1 MTTEQLKKAFNNAE
15 QKIINISDRK
25 PLTTSTKAYGRF
37 LNEEITKVL
46 DECSKDAGAYV
57 EREIPRLYKQNTKRT
72 ADKLAEEHKE
82 KDKPIPLWVLFTAR
96 DEKAIYNSQAN
107 TGTYLSSAI
116 QNAQTYTE
124 DVIYEAEGV
133 ARAAGGAYEQ
143 QTEAMQQFVS
153 ERFLNG
159 IQAAQY
165 LRNGKAVSMNFS
177 AYMDLIL
184 TSAQNEIE
192 NISSLN
198 FATNNGYDLVQ
209 MTQHFNSCAI
219 CMPYQGRVYSISGKN
234 PDYPYLYDTPWSEM
248 FQNFHPNCRHLL
260 NPWVEYL
267 QTPNE
272 LGTMKEYSNRSF
284 EIGGQGWTEE
294 QTQRALDGLEAYRAR
309 QQRNRQVYID
319 RRQFERYKQRL
330 GDKAPRS
337 FSAFRKIKTA
347 NGARWELLK
356 SDYRQQRFED
366 IKKTSYEEFLQ
377 RNVKLNNV
385 DARIWY
391 KEHIS
396 NIPLQIDRSKSIEG
410 QARQAFGLRNMYRTQ
425 ARDLMEDQELRKK
438 LDKEHPNITFEEA
451 IEQKMRKKGLTRDE
465 AVEDILNT
473 ATKSNPKVNQE
484 LGVSDK

>member
-37 LNEEITKVL
+37 LNEEITKIL
-46 DECSKDAGAYV
+46 GECSDGAGVYV

-72 ADKLAEEHKE
+72 ADKLTEEHKE
-82 KDKPIPLWVLFTAR
+82 KDKPVPLWVLFTAR

-116 QNAQTYTE
+116 QNARTYTE
-124 DVIYEAEGV
+124 DVIYEAESV
-133 ARAAGGAYEQ
+133 TRAAGGAYEQ

-153 ERFLNG
+153 ERFSNG

-177 AYMDLIL
+177 AYAELIL

-219 CMPYQGRVYSISGKN
+219 CMPYQGRVYSVSGKN

-272 LGTMKEYSNRSF
+272 LGIMKEYSNRSF

-330 GDKAPRS
+330 NDKAPRS
-337 FSAFRKIKTA
+337 FSAFRRIKTA
-347 NGARWELLK
+347 NGARWEELQREFAQEGLYRRTKNTGAFEHLEIPMQKRYVTNVAKKYGIKINDLNIKIQRSEELLRFSVAGEAAPQEIGRIDLFPNAFANEEQLVRTLIHERSHVLQFK
-356 SDYRQQRFED
+356 KYGSEYVQNNVLHFED
-366 IKKTSYEEFLQ
+366 ISKK
-377 RNVKLNNV
+377 
-385 DARIWY
+385 
-391 KEHIS
+391 
-396 NIPLQIDRSKSIEG
+396 
-410 QARQAFGLRNMYRTQ
+410 
-425 ARDLMEDQELRKK
+425 
-438 LDKEHPNITFEEA
+438 FEEMWYNIA
-451 IEQKMRKKGLTRDE
+451 KGR
-465 AVEDILNT
+465 
-473 ATKSNPKVNQE
+473 
-484 LGVSDK
+484 